1 MDFETLAAAGYFFPY
16 LCTELN
22 ISYFLALFFS
32 IPLTEYRMLRKDLT
46 RTLKGLTVINS
57 VDATDPCA
65 YIQQTECVCVCVC
78 VVKDYI

>member
-32 IPLTEYRMLRKDLT
+32 IPLTEYVA
-46 RTLKGLTVINS
+46 KGFDENFER
-57 VDATDPCA
+57 PHG
-65 YIQQTECVCVCVC
+65 Y
-78 VVKDYI
+78 